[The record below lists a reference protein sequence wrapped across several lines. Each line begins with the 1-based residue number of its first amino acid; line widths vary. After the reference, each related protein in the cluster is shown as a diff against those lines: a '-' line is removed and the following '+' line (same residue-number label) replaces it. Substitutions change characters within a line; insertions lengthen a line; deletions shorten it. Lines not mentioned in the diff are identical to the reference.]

1 MDLSNLEMT
10 CLCDK
15 ENPKRFKY
23 KDRLLHYE
31 LQTHKIMMKTM
42 SQYPLTKKA
51 HTYIHPLVHAYQHTN
66 TCAHAHRHTRTYIRT
81 HARTHARARAH
92 THTHT
97 HTTKFN

>member
-31 LQTHKIMMKTM
+31 LQSHKIMMKTM
-42 SQYPLTKKA
+42 SQYPLTKKE
-51 HTYIHPLVHAYQHTN
+51 YDNRVVNEVL
-66 TCAHAHRHTRTYIRT
+66 
-81 HARTHARARAH
+81 
-92 THTHT
+92 
-97 HTTKFN
+97 KFVKENDIKIKVAFN

>member
-31 LQTHKIMMKTM
+31 LQSHKIMMKTM
-42 SQYPLTKKA
+42 SQYPLTKKE
-51 HTYIHPLVHAYQHTN
+51 YDNILVN
-66 TCAHAHRHTRTYIRT
+66 EVL
-81 HARTHARARAH
+81 
-92 THTHT
+92 
-97 HTTKFN
+97 KFVKDNEIKIKVAFN

>member
-31 LQTHKIMMKTM
+31 LQSHKIMMKTI
-42 SQYPLTKKA
+42 SQYPLTKKE
-51 HTYIHPLVHAYQHTN
+51 YDNILVNEVLQFVKENDIKIKVA
-66 TCAHAHRHTRTYIRT
+66 
-81 HARTHARARAH
+81 
-92 THTHT
+92 
-97 HTTKFN
+97 FN

>member
-31 LQTHKIMMKTM
+31 LQSHKIMMKTM
-42 SQYPLTKKA
+42 SQYPLTKKE
-51 HTYIHPLVHAYQHTN
+51 YDNILVN
-66 TCAHAHRHTRTYIRT
+66 EVL
-81 HARTHARARAH
+81 
-92 THTHT
+92 
-97 HTTKFN
+97 KFVKDNDIKIKVAFN

>member
-42 SQYPLTKKA
+42 SQYPLTKKE
-51 HTYIHPLVHAYQHTN
+51 YDNILVN
-66 TCAHAHRHTRTYIRT
+66 EVL
-81 HARTHARARAH
+81 
-92 THTHT
+92 
-97 HTTKFN
+97 KFVKDNDIKIKVAFN

>member
-31 LQTHKIMMKTM
+31 LQSHKIMMKTM
-42 SQYPLTKKA
+42 SQYPLTKKE
-51 HTYIHPLVHAYQHTN
+51 YDNILVN
-66 TCAHAHRHTRTYIRT
+66 EVL
-81 HARTHARARAH
+81 
-92 THTHT
+92 
-97 HTTKFN
+97 KFVKENEIKIKVAFN